1 MLLIKAFNE
10 AMLIAILSLSSM
22 SPKETLVKNYT
33 YDTASLLISNRPL
46 RSKSFVRIRARIIRI
61 VSFL

>member
-22 SPKETLVKNYT
+22 CPKETLVKNYT
-33 YDTASLLISNRPL
+33 YDTASYIDL
-46 RSKSFVRIRARIIRI
+46 RSSVKK
-61 VSFL
+61 

>member
-1 MLLIKAFNE
+1 MC
-10 AMLIAILSLSSM
+10 
-22 SPKETLVKNYT
+22 PKETLVKNYT

-46 RSKSFVRIRARIIRI
+46 RSKSFVRIGARIIRI